1 MKKFLTRGLLGV
13 GALAV
18 PLGASLAL
26 PAAAAHAAPPGG
38 SITATNDWNNPTGGT
53 ITGNLDVP
61 AGVAI
66 HLNGA
71 TVTGNVT
78 VEGFLQAA
86 NTTFDKNVIVTGG
99 HIHFDGQP
107 TMPST
112 VKGNLNI
119 TGSDS
124 SDVNGFWV
132 GATIGGN
139 FNYDGNSAQLIWFVP
154 PNVGGQTN
162 IS

>member
-1 MKKFLTRGLLGV
+1 M
-13 GALAV
+13 
-18 PLGASLAL
+18 
-26 PAAAAHAAPPGG
+26 AAHAAPAGG
-38 SITATNDWNNPTGGT
+38 SITATNTRTNPTGGT
-53 ITGNLDVP
+53 INGNLDVP

-71 TVTGNVT
+71 EVTGNVT

-86 NTTFDKNVIVTGG
+86 NTHFDKNVIVTGG

-107 TMPST
+107 TLPST

-132 GATIGGN
+132 SANILGN
-139 FNYDGNSAQLIWFVP
+139 FNYQGNAAQLFIQVSP
-154 PNVGGQTN
+154 TVGGQSN